1 MTSVL
6 PSTSVGNG
14 ENTSADSR
22 PKWFRRP
29 LPRFFAG
36 RLVGAVL
43 ILFGTTVVAFVLT
56 RAVPG
61 DPALA
66 NLGQRATQEQI
77 DTYHRVNGLDDPLP
91 VQYGRYVTDL
101 VQGDLGVSQQTRNPV
116 MTDLADF
123 VPATA
128 ELALLAMAIATVFGL
143 GFGVLAALF
152 RDRWPDFG
160 VRVVSLSGISLPV
173 FWLALV
179 LLYIF
184 FYVLGWLPGGG
195 RLDSHLVPPENI
207 TGMYSVDALLRG
219 QWDIFTNAM
228 SHMILPAVVL
238 AVSSIALL
246 TRYSRSAVLD
256 VIDQDYV
263 RSARAQGL
271 PGRTIVFGYVLR
283 AALPSVI
290 TVVGLLFA
298 NVLTGAVLV
307 ENIFAWPGVGRYG
320 FRAATTLDL
329 PAIMGVSL
337 FVAVV
342 YLVVNFIV
350 DLLYGVLDPRIRVE

>member
-1 MTSVL
+1 MTTAEA
-6 PSTSVGNG
+6 STSVGNG
-14 ENTSADSR
+14 VERSR
-22 PKWFRRP
+22 PRWFRRP
-29 LPRFFAG
+29 LPRFVAG
-36 RLVGAVL
+36 RVFGAVL
-43 ILFGTTVVAFVLT
+43 ILFGTTVVSFVLT

-77 DTYHRVNGLDDPLP
+77 DTYHRVHGLDDPLP
-91 VQYGRYVTDL
+91 VQYGRYATDL
-101 VQGDLGVSQQTRNPV
+101 LQGDLGVSQQTRNPV
-116 MTDLADF
+116 MSDLGDF

-128 ELALLAMAIATVFGL
+128 ELALLAIVIATVFGI

-152 RDRWPDFG
+152 RDRWPDYA
-160 VRVVSLSGISLPV
+160 VRIFSLSGISVPV

-179 LLYIF
+179 LLYVF

-195 RLDSHLVPPENI
+195 RLDSHLVPPESI
-207 TGMYSVDALLRG
+207 TGMYSVDSLLRG
-219 QWDIFTNAM
+219 QWGTFRNAL
-228 SHMILPAVVL
+228 SHMILPSIVL
-238 AVSSIALL
+238 AASSIGLL
-246 TRYSRSAVLD
+246 TRYTRSAVLE

-271 PGRTIVFGYVLR
+271 PARTIVFGYVLR
-283 AALPSVI
+283 AALPAVI

-342 YLVVNFIV
+342 YLVVNFVV
-350 DLLYGVLDPRIRVE
+350 DVLYGVLDPRIRVR